1 MRKGKKFL
9 NNPRQIVSELL
20 DGLILAYGG
29 EVTRVG
35 GKNVV
40 VRQEIPAGKV
50 TLLVGGGS
58 GHEPL
63 FGGFIGKN
71 LADGAVAGNIFA
83 APTPDQILLATRAL
97 DHGKGVIYLYGNYSG
112 DNLNFDM
119 AAELAEAEGI
129 QIRTVRV
136 WDDVASAPPERFEDR
151 RGIAGDFM
159 VIKVTG
165 GAAAELDSLDEVYRV
180 ACKSRDFTRSMGVA
194 ASAGTFPET
203 GEPTFELPDDEIEI
217 GMGLHG
223 EPGVSRSKMMAADAV
238 VDFILAHILKDL
250 PFQQGDEVCLLINN
264 LGATTMTELLILNR
278 RAHQVLAKAGLTVHD
293 TVIGSFCTS
302 QEMAGFSIT
311 LMKLD
316 DELKKYYDLPAACLA
331 YSTKGRNL

>member
-20 DGLILAYGG
+20 DGLVLAYGG
-29 EVTRVG
+29 EVLRVG
-35 GKNVV
+35 GKNVI
-40 VRQEIPAGKV
+40 VRQGIPVGKV
-50 TLLVGGGS
+50 ALLVGGGS

-83 APTPDQILLATRAL
+83 APTPDQILLATQAL
-97 DHGKGVIYLYGNYSG
+97 DRGKGVLYLYGNYAG
-112 DNLNFDM
+112 DNLTFDM
-119 AAELAEAEGI
+119 AAELAAGEGI
-129 QIRTVRV
+129 QTRTVRV
-136 WDDVASAPPERFEDR
+136 WDDVASAPPERTEDR

-159 VIKVTG
+159 VIKVAG
-165 GAAAELDSLDEVYRV
+165 GAAATLDALDEVYRV
-180 ACKSRDFTRSMGVA
+180 ACKGRDFTRSMGVA
-194 ASAGTFPET
+194 VSAGTFPET

-217 GMGLHG
+217 GLGLHG
-223 EPGVSRSKMMAADAV
+223 EPGVSRSKMMPADAV
-238 VDFILAHILKDL
+238 VDFMLERILKDL
-250 PFQQGDEVCLLINN
+250 PFQPGDEVCLLINN

-278 RAHQVLAKAGLTVHD
+278 RTRQVLAQVGLVVHD

-316 DELKKYYDLPAACLA
+316 DELKRFYDLPAACLA
-331 YSTKGRNL
+331 YTKGGKA